1 MMILYSST
9 VSAPGAKVAIV
20 IAAKGITVDR
30 REPPDGAG
38 SDAYQKLVPTGAA
51 PALVDGKFIL
61 SDSEAI
67 AEYLE
72 EAYPEPT
79 LLPGNAKARAQIR
92 YYARFHDL
100 YVEPPVR
107 SLLRQMDPRIQDM
120 DVILPAA
127 EHLHQCLSELDSL
140 SKPHPYIASDT
151 LSLADCGFPITL
163 MQADIMLDAM
173 GMKPKMTR
181 KIAKW
186 RDALENDYAV
196 ESVMKIWRP
205 ATIAWLEKTLNMA
218 G

>member
-9 VSAPGAKVAIV
+9 ISAPAAKIAIV
-20 IAAKGITVDR
+20 IAAKGIEVER
-30 REPPDGAG
+30 RDPPDGAG
-38 SDAYQKLVPTGAA
+38 SEAYQKLVPSGAA

-61 SDSEAI
+61 NESEVI

-72 EAYPEPT
+72 ETYPEPT
-79 LLPGNAKARAQIR
+79 LLPGNTKARAQIR

-107 SLLRQMDPRIQDM
+107 ALLRQMDPRIQDM

-127 EHLHQCLSELDSL
+127 EHLHQCLSELDTL
-140 SKPHPYIASDT
+140 SKPQPYLASDT

-173 GMKPKMTR
+173 GMKPKQTR

-186 RDALENDYAV
+186 RDALEAHPAV